1 MQEEWKVYYNGNFGN
16 RYRGRFRPGTEIKL
30 EKWAFWGEEKVF
42 VPSVYMCSKGL
53 VIDFIIEV
61 NLERVKDFVKKYED
75 LEERESRLSREEQEK
90 IDLESPMELEFTA
103 KITLNGRKLQE
114 DRGCKMSWIPRE
126 LLKERAGRQSGW
138 RADFK
143 TLWNGT
149 VKSVPNLAAI
159 LSVGNKKE
167 TQDKDHE
174 YGAFSSPRTI
184 PGIHF
189 KTGEIHQKVAFVH
202 PVTGTEH
209 TITIKDYSWQ
219 TINMEEKETQWVYPA
234 HCAVLEYQIE
244 PKLGP
249 WQVMVLDSREG
260 DRPYLKNED
269 LKAPFSSGASAIAMI
284 GGGTGS
290 AKKWKRF
297 AMHPLPYILSRK
309 KK

>member
-75 LEERESRLSREEQEK
+75 LEEREPLSREEQEK

-126 LLKERAGRQSGW
+126 LLKEEQAGSLDGEQILRHYGMELSKAYLIWRQ
-138 RADFK
+138 FY
-143 TLWNGT
+143 LWATKRKPKIRTMNM
-149 VKSVPNLAAI
+149 V
-159 LSVGNKKE
+159 LSP
-167 TQDKDHE
+167 
-174 YGAFSSPRTI
+174 SPRTI

-249 WQVMVLDSREG
+249 WQVMVLDS
-260 DRPYLKNED
+260 
-269 LKAPFSSGASAIAMI
+269 
-284 GGGTGS
+284 
-290 AKKWKRF
+290 
-297 AMHPLPYILSRK
+297 
-309 KK
+309 